1 MQCELNIHNFFTKI
15 NLFSVNI
22 EKCKKLVV
30 SIVQKDV
37 LKMKILS
44 LLKKQS
50 KRKYCYL
57 AFTIIFD
64 RHLLLPN
71 LKVEW
76 FEQNALKK
84 MKV

>member
-1 MQCELNIHNFFTKI
+1 LGVT
-15 NLFSVNI
+15 
-22 EKCKKLVV
+22 
-30 SIVQKDV
+30 IVQKDI
-37 LKMKILS
+37 LKNENVIPFEK
-44 LLKKQS
+44 S

-71 LKVEW
+71 LKVDW